1 MWCWHALTWHH
12 LCESL
17 NALIYLKIKCGMC
30 NFLQSQASALHTGSI
45 NRVLSINKT
54 CTCCASQFFSS
65 IPAGQKGGYC
75 QRVCLLREMDLCK
88 IPQSLISLISASAH
102 SLSAL
107 LNKFINHIN
116 DLHTSCH
123 LLSLWLP
130 LQPPLALMLLFSHS
144 CLTFTFPC
152 WLSHRIDNRGLSGC
166 QDNRIGLHRDHM
178 NGNVDWTWVTLCLA
192 VANTNNAGT
201 HEYIKDHQFES
212 PRQPQSWGRKI
223 NLREIFIIIAANLAS
238 VCYTEADTKTWQEN
252 WRGKPPSFYLDDHRI
267 FSTHHP
273 FRQFSQISPPTFV

>member
-1 MWCWHALTWHH
+1 
-12 LCESL
+12 
-17 NALIYLKIKCGMC
+17 
-30 NFLQSQASALHTGSI
+30 
-45 NRVLSINKT
+45 
-54 CTCCASQFFSS
+54 
-65 IPAGQKGGYC
+65 
-75 QRVCLLREMDLCK
+75 MDLCK

-107 LNKFINHIN
+107 LNNFFNGKTISMIY
-116 DLHTSCH
+116 TH
-123 LLSLWLP
+123 LVIYRLFDFP

-201 HEYIKDHQFES
+201 HEYVKDHHFES
-212 PRQPQSWGRKI
+212 PRLRKKDKSEGDVHH
-223 NLREIFIIIAANLAS
+223 NSCLSSFCLLHWSRHKDMTREL
-238 VCYTEADTKTWQEN
+238 E
-252 WRGKPPSFYLDDHRI
+252 R
-267 FSTHHP
+267 
-273 FRQFSQISPPTFV
+273 